1 MKRPPHRPDAA
12 AVAGAA
18 NRPMPRWL
26 SERDVRQALAM
37 PALIDAMAEAL
48 ARFSAGAVDQPVRTA
63 IELGPRCFFGVMPA
77 FDSGRGILGC
87 KLVSVVP
94 PNSARGLPTHQAV
107 IALFDAETGSLEA
120 VLDGRYITEA
130 RTAAV
135 SAVSLRQLARP
146 EADVLAILGSGVQAR
161 SHLEAFRHVREFH
174 HVRAWSPTAEHL
186 RRFVDECGIEPALS
200 AEAAVRGAGVVLL
213 ATDSVSPVLA
223 SAWVNDG
230 AHVIAIGACRP
241 SQREIDPAL
250 VARSALF
257 VDSGA
262 AALVESGD
270 IVQSI
275 AEGRIDAGHI
285 RAELGQVVSGASPGR
300 RTAEEVTLFKS
311 LGLAIEDLAA
321 AALAWRSAK
330 AAGVGCEVEL

>member
-1 MKRPPHRPDAA
+1 
-12 AVAGAA
+12 
-18 NRPMPRWL
+18 MPRWL
-26 SERDVRQALAM
+26 SERDVRQVLAM

-63 IELGPRCFFGVMPA
+63 IELAPRCFFGVMPA
-77 FDSGRGILGC
+77 FDAGRGILGC

-94 PNSARGLPTHQAV
+94 PNSSRGLPTHQAV
-107 IALFDAETGSLEA
+107 IALFDSETGSLEA

-146 EADVLAILGSGVQAR
+146 DAGVLAILGSGVEAR
-161 SHLEAFRHVREFH
+161 SHLEAFRHVRPFRQ
-174 HVRAWSPTAEHL
+174 VRAWSPTAEHL
-186 RRFVDECGIEPALS
+186 RRFAAESGIEPAPS

-213 ATDSVSPVLA
+213 ATDSVSPVLDD
-223 SAWVNDG
+223 AWVDAG

-250 VARSALF
+250 VARAALF
-257 VDSGA
+257 VDSKT

-270 IVQSI
+270 VVQSI
-275 AEGRIDAGHI
+275 AEGRIGAGHI
-285 RAELGQVVSGASPGR
+285 RAELGQVVSGAAPGR
-300 RTAEEVTLFKS
+300 QTPEEVTLFKS

-321 AALAWRSAK
+321 AALAWRGAS
-330 AAGVGCEVEL
+330 VSGCGTTVEL